1 MIYYLKIYIHTYV
14 MHGGFVRH
22 FQPEVSKQS
31 KRDADDA
38 VLPLL
43 VTVTKHVI
51 HPEAY
56 ARVLFVDFSSA
67 SNSMKTHI
75 PLKRLIDL

>member
-1 MIYYLKIYIHTYV
+1 
-14 MHGGFVRH
+14 MHAWVVQH
-22 FQPEVSKQS
+22 FPPEVSKQRVS
-31 KRDADDA
+31 DTDDA

-43 VTVTKHVI
+43 DTVAKHVI